1 MTREELEA
9 RPAGRVLDTASTAI
23 AVVEWILSAVAR
35 MSLLLIMLIVFAD
48 VVMRYAFHAPLS
60 WPYTVIGNY
69 LMVSVFFLMLSNTL
83 HANHHIAIDVF
94 QNMFPLRMRETLQAT
109 GFLASALIM
118 GLIAWQSYLRWWTA
132 FRADERLA
140 ANIPWPTWIAY
151 AILTIGVAVFV
162 LRIVHRALQHFAA
175 AWSGVPLVASHSA
188 NPDVTAIESTHAAG
202 DERNEGRRL

>member
-151 AILTIGVAVFV
+151 AILT
-162 LRIVHRALQHFAA
+162 LQHFASA
-175 AWSGVPLVASHSA
+175 LSGVPLASHSA
-188 NPDVTAIESTHAAG
+188 NVDVTAIVSTHAAG
-202 DERNEGRRL
+202 NERNEGRRL